1 MRTVNLENVEAFYQI
16 GDFTGL
22 GLIDSIIIGP
32 KVSSEEEVALLKA
45 EGVQHVIDMK
55 RDGETPFSDKEE
67 FEKQGITYRHFP
79 VANPI
84 DIDFDE
90 LKSLEKDIKET
101 DGKLYIYCMSGN
113 RVSGILAR
121 FFVEVCGHPKERVL
135 DAITKLQMIRPDLLE
150 ATKIKLS

>member
-1 MRTVNLENVEAFYQI
+1 MQQDADVFFPVDATAKYAIQALKDVFGA
-16 GDFTGL
+16 GL
-22 GLIDSIIIGP
+22 SLYKKGKQSI
-32 KVSSEEEVALLKA
+32 ERAKA
-45 EGVQHVIDMK
+45 EEK
-55 RDGETPFSDKEE
+55 RNFDKEE